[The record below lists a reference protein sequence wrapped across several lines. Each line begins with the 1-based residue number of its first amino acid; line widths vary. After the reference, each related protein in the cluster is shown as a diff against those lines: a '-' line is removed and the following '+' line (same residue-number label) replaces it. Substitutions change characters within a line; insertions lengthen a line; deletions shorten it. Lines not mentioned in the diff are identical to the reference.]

1 MAYIYCIKNDVN
13 DKFYIGKTIYAIE
26 YRFKQH
32 IRDAYNHKCNSKLHK
47 AILKYGEEHFYIVL
61 LEECLEEQAGEREK
75 YYIQLYD
82 SVKNGYNISYG
93 GDGESQVDFNEI
105 EKLFLQ
111 GYNFKEIA
119 ERTGH
124 TQKTIAYEIIDSKGR
139 KNGEGI
145 TYITHQVPFCTM
157 NVNTGDTIDINIK
170 HNMQDNMLPGITD
183 VGVLIENND
192 D

>member
-1 MAYIYCIKNDVN
+1 MNHNKIASPYILYTLLIILFISCGNRNTLFHEYV
-13 DKFYIGKTIYAIE
+13 AINNE
-26 YRFKQH
+26 EWYY
-32 IRDAYNHKCNSKLHK
+32 DDSLHFE
-47 AILKYGEEHFYIVL
+47 I
-61 LEECLEEQAGEREK
+61 
-75 YYIQLYD
+75 D
-82 SVKNGYNISYG
+82 SVVTGGNLTTILEFRANAKYPYRNISIVMEQSLRNG
-93 GDGESQVDFNEI
+93 N
-105 EKLFLQ
+105 K
-111 GYNFKEIA
+111 
-119 ERTGH
+119 H